1 MLSLPDFDLSDAIRS
16 ARDPSN
22 ANVATVAVPFEGTWS
37 TATSVRGGVQVLDLL
52 LTDPADAVQLH
63 CPMTSEG
70 HEDPLEIGDEKWGY
84 VSFHLPVNIAL
95 STFSVEVE
103 AAALRCCLL
112 SRHLSTE
119 PFEVVATDVV
129 VERSGRHVV
138 EFVMLGM
145 EPPVCR
151 EICIAWR
158 LVAEPCAPFVMH
170 GIMMSADLVVP
181 ESTIAVHESAVVAPE
196 SSAVAPVPVV
206 STRAAQETKPR
217 TAGAEVK
224 PPVNSRHTT
233 TRAPPK
239 PFRADPKFQ
248 RSAWSNKLS
257 RSYTA
262 RMT

>member
-22 ANVATVAVPFEGTWS
+22 ANVATVAGAFEGTWS
-37 TATSVRGGVQVLDLL
+37 AATSVRGGVPVLDLL

-84 VSFHLPVNIAL
+84 VSFHLPVNVAL

-112 SRHLSTE
+112 SRCLSTE
-119 PFEVVATDVV
+119 PFEAVATDVV

-158 LVAEPCAPFVMH
+158 LVAEPCPPFVMH
-170 GIMMSADLVVP
+170 GIMMSADLAS
-181 ESTIAVHESAVVAPE
+181 EKEQAGRTIA
-196 SSAVAPVPVV
+196 AVASAQTEEKTV
-206 STRAAQETKPR
+206 SRN
-217 TAGAEVK
+217 EVK
-224 PPVNSRHTT
+224 PPLISRHTA
-233 TRAPPK
+233 TRTPPK

-262 RMT
+262 RMTR